1 MNQDLR
7 ELLLRLYLQNN
18 PQLKHQIFIYTYQ
31 GVNDALRNP
40 FQFVGADLPS
50 GVKKALFCKTCRP
63 GRCCRPSLYR
73 LTEVTELK
81 ISCCTAIRQEF

>member
-40 FQFVGADLPS
+40 FQFVGADLPPCCS
-50 GVKKALFCKTCRP
+50 RRCGC
-63 GRCCRPSLYR
+63 GRLRA
-73 LTEVTELK
+73 K
-81 ISCCTAIRQEF
+81 M